1 MQFESLLSAIEQYA
15 SARDVPEVRS
25 SGGGSD
31 WDCGL
36 SGEFGEAYSASWA
49 RGQKLAEA
57 RERLR
62 KALDE
67 YIDERVRLAL
77 RNSRTE

>member
-15 SARDVPEVRS
+15 SARDVQEVKS

-36 SGEFGEAYSASWA
+36 SGEFGEGYSASWA

-57 RERLR
+57 RDRLR
-62 KALDE
+62 KALDA

-77 RNSRTE
+77 QAGRTD